1 MLSIE
6 VTPIADTYVK
16 IAVPLPLRS
25 IFIYRIP
32 EMLVPQYKLGQIVKI
47 PFGKRVTQGFAL
59 ELAGTQDI
67 HDVKNIKEIIE
78 FLPGGAVFD
87 HKLFEL
93 YQWIAQY
100 YHHPLG
106 QVIKTALPQI
116 KNYRPMPL
124 KNVAEEKKEEPL
136 ALQNEQKK
144 AYDIISPS
152 LSKDTFAP
160 YLLHGITGSGKTE
173 VYLHLIQ
180 KTLELNKTAIVLVP
194 EISLTPQ
201 MESRFLKRFGSL
213 LTTYHSGLAP
223 RKRFWNWKQILEN
236 KASIVLG
243 TRSAIFA
250 PFSRL
255 GLIIIDEEH
264 DSSFKQEEGL
274 LYNARNLA
282 LVRGKLQNLTVVL
295 GSATPSLE
303 SYVAAEN
310 KKYHYVRLSNRIS
323 DSVLPSVTVVT
334 LKNNPS
340 LISFE
345 LKKALEENLKNQEQ
359 SLIFLNRR
367 GFSNFLICEACGFC
381 IHCTECSVTLTY
393 HKKINLLKCHYCNAS
408 QVPLEN
414 CPKCG
419 SCSMKN
425 VGSGTEKIEEH
436 MRQLFP
442 QARIARLD
450 RDITSKKG
458 TLEKILEKLRNQE
471 IDILI
476 GTQMITKGHDYPN
489 ITLVGIL
496 LADAI
501 LNLPDFRATEKT
513 FQLLSQVAGRAGRGT
528 KLGRVIIQTYNPNHY
543 LLQDA
548 QKHDFIGFAKKEL
561 DFRKNLS
568 YPPFSRLCN
577 IRITGADKNHAWEQA
592 LKLKKILTSSSTHHK
607 SIEIRG
613 PVEAPLSRIKG
624 KYRYHLL
631 IKSPTIQ
638 DLHSQLKHLSLNP
651 DFLSTNNVRITLD
664 IDPLNLL

>member
-1 MLSIE
+1 MLTTTTD
-6 VTPIADTYVK
+6 VYLKV
-16 IAVPLPLRS
+16 AVPLPLHPL
-25 IFIYRIP
+25 FVYRLP
-32 EMLVPQYKLGQIVKI
+32 HELAPQYKLGRIVKI
-47 PFGKRVTQGFAL
+47 PFGKRVVQGFAL
-59 ELAGTQDI
+59 ELAETQDT
-67 HDVKNIKEIIE
+67 HDIKNIKEIIE
-78 FLPGGAVFD
+78 FFPGDPVFD
-87 HKLFEL
+87 HHLLKL
-93 YQWIAQY
+93 YRWISEY

-116 KNYRPMPL
+116 KNYRPIQH
-124 KNVAEEKKEEPL
+124 KNTTEEKKEEPL
-136 ALQNEQKK
+136 ILQDEQKK
-144 AYDIISPS
+144 AYDEISPT
-152 LSKDTFAP
+152 LSKNIFAP
-160 YLLHGITGSGKTE
+160 HLLHGITGSGKTE

-180 KTLELNKTAIVLVP
+180 KTLSLNKTAIVLVP

-201 MESRFLKRFGSL
+201 MESRFRKRFGAT
-213 LTTYHSGLAP
+213 LTTYHSGLSP
-223 RKRFWNWKQILEN
+223 RKRFWNWREALEN
-236 KASIVLG
+236 KVSIVLG

-250 PFSRL
+250 PFSQL

-303 SYVAAEN
+303 SYLAAEN
-310 KKYHYVRLSNRIS
+310 KKYHYIKLSNRIG
-323 DSVLPSVTVVT
+323 DSRLPQVKVVT

-340 LISFE
+340 LISLE
-345 LKKALEENLKNQEQ
+345 LKKALEETLKNHEQ
-359 SLIFLNRR
+359 SLVFLNRR
-367 GFSNFLICEACGFC
+367 GFSNFLLCEACGFC
-381 IHCTECSVTLTY
+381 IRCKECSVTLTY
-393 HKKINLLKCHYCNAS
+393 HKKNNLLKCHYCNAS
-408 QVPLEN
+408 QTPPES

-419 SCSMKN
+419 SHLMKN
-425 VGSGTEKIEEH
+425 IGSGTEKIEEH
-436 MRQLFP
+436 MKQLFP
-442 QARIARLD
+442 HARIARLD

-458 TLEKILEKLRNQE
+458 TLEKILEKLKNQE

-496 LADAI
+496 LADAT

-528 KLGRVIIQTYNPNHY
+528 KPGRVIIQTYNPNHY

-561 DFRKNLS
+561 DFRKSLN

-577 IRITGADKNHAWEQA
+577 IRITGVNKNETLEQA
-592 LKLKKILTSSSTHHK
+592 LKVKALLSATSAHHK
-607 SIEIRG
+607 NIEIRG
-613 PVEAPLSRIKG
+613 PVEAPLSKIKG

-631 IKSPTIQ
+631 IKSLTIQ
-638 DLHSQLKHLSLNP
+638 NLHSQLKHLSLNP
-651 DFLSTNNVRITLD
+651 DFTPINSVRITLD